1 MQNHFEIH
9 AKMYKL
15 WPGQAQFMT
24 ILTSVTLTFN
34 LPEKMFQMA
43 LFLFENKNCA

>member
-1 MQNHFEIH
+1 MLNHFEIH

-24 ILTSVTLTFN
+24 ILTFTFK

-43 LFLFENKNCA
+43 LFFFENKNYA